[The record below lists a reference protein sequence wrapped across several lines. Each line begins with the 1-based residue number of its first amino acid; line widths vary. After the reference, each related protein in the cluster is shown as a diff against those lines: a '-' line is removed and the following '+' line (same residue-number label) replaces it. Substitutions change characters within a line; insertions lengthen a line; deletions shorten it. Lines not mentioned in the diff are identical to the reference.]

1 MCKAQQCQWH
11 RRVRHS
17 SVVDTT
23 ETEWKRAWIFE
34 NYWTCF
40 THCVVMCKCE
50 YLQKIKPFSK
60 KIHEIYEK
68 CVQNPAGLESL
79 GKNLDKT
86 ILWNYSFRCKTD
98 TKSNLNIIIAKMEN
112 LHYVHSSLP
121 TRMWNIQNVYF
132 IPAWFSFLPWKSA
145 FIIKSSNFSNICHL
159 WW

>member
-23 ETEWKRAWIFE
+23 ETVTQWQWQ
-34 NYWTCF
+34 W
-40 THCVVMCKCE
+40 HCVEICICE

-60 KIHEIYEK
+60 KIHEIHEK
-68 CVQNPAGLESL
+68 CVQNPAGLESS
-79 GKNLDKT
+79 GKNLNKT

-121 TRMWNIQNVYF
+121 TRMWNIQMF
-132 IPAWFSFLPWKSA
+132 SSFLHGFPFFPENLHS
-145 FIIKSSNFSNICHL
+145 L
-159 WW
+159 